1 MIEMIVV
8 IKNFLN
14 ICGLLGAPVSLP
26 PSTIFSA
33 VSLIFKGRTIKSNNH
48 HINKNR
54 IIDPAIPNVKLL
66 LAQLKCHYSLWD
78 AGTQQAYHVH
88 QF

>member
-54 IIDPAIPNVKLL
+54 IIDPAMPNVKLL
-66 LAQLKCHYSLWD
+66 LAQLRCHYSLW
-78 AGTQQAYHVH
+78 GEGRQQACHGH